1 MGCDIANGCENVTT
15 VTTTETIRD
24 ESWCAHNRR
33 RPEALLSLFPC
44 YNPHSWMYVYPF
56 QIVFPIV
63 SELLVSI
70 QTHSSWKRL
79 SEGPQ
84 KERKN
89 TFLYCVFLLCVA
101 ADHIESVHYRI
112 IFERCIGKRVSAG
125 RMKYRKM
132 EVEEEEKEETL
143 ANVSTTHTHTHKKVK
158 GTVVNDNRKKKIYF
172 SGHWTPKAL
181 DEPVREMLQMLQLNE
196 KRKRKKRKK
205 KKRSTLCVCI
215 EEREGDN

>member
-84 KERKN
+84 KEERRKKILSCIVFFFCASRR
-89 TFLYCVFLLCVA
+89 TISKASIIALYLG
-101 ADHIESVHYRI
+101 
-112 IFERCIGKRVSAG
+112 RCIGKRVSAG

-143 ANVSTTHTHTHKKVK
+143 ANVSTTHTHAPKK
-158 GTVVNDNRKKKIYF
+158 
-172 SGHWTPKAL
+172 
-181 DEPVREMLQMLQLNE
+181 
-196 KRKRKKRKK
+196 
-205 KKRSTLCVCI
+205 
-215 EEREGDN
+215 